1 MTTTTAKKATATK
14 KAAQPAE
21 VQPAEA
27 EGGAEIEPKPATATT
42 TLSKTKGPITVKT
55 GNLVEDPV
63 LRFAAS
69 GKAYARMRIAVE
81 VPVIPGNWAGG
92 RTTAF
97 YDVTAFS
104 SLAEHAAECLAKG
117 DRIVVTGSGEFRT
130 WIGEDGKEHSGK
142 GILADALG
150 PDLRWMTVEMQRAER
165 KGATQEKK
173 SDDAVDTDF

>member
-1 MTTTTAKKATATK
+1 MTAPITNRKEVVTMTATATK
-14 KAAQPAE
+14 KATEP
-21 VQPAEA
+21 EA
-27 EGGAEIEPKPATATT
+27 DDPGAEFKSSTT

-81 VPVIPGNWAGG
+81 VPLVPGNWAGG
-92 RTTAF
+92 RSTAF

-117 DRIVVTGSGEFRT
+117 DRIVVTGSGESRT

-142 GILADALG
+142 GILADSLG
-150 PDLRWMTVEMQRAER
+150 PDLRWITVEMQRTER
-165 KGATQEKK
+165 KGAAEEERGE
-173 SDDAVDTDF
+173 DVVDIDF